1 VTETYAAAGAS
12 MLAANG
18 LEAGA
23 VDNAELIAHKSAFRS
38 VGGLIADY
46 MIEQLCKRTFR

>member
-1 VTETYAAAGAS
+1 

-23 VDNAELIAHKSAFRS
+23 IDNAELIAHKSALRS
-38 VGGLIADY
+38 AGGLIADY